1 MFKNK
6 SKIRSGLSVG
16 KAENS
21 LLRLLR
27 LDVAFQ
33 HSSSILEGTHDEEVY
48 NGCQKEISNAMLIA
62 EQNKAK
68 AIMALEKH
76 RYC

>member
-6 SKIRSGLSVG
+6 DKIRSNLIVG
-16 KAENS
+16 KPEQS

-27 LDVAFQ
+27 SDIAFQ
-33 HSSSILEGTHDEEVY
+33 SSPSSLEEAYKEDVY
-48 NGCQKEISNAMLIA
+48 GNNQKEISNAMLIA

-68 AIMALEKH
+68 AIMAIQKY